1 MFAFGGRYAAS
12 RFILVVW
19 RMAHTRNCRVR
30 DGVAALQW
38 HASRYVFHRT
48 KVIDLAGLIVY
59 NLSNWTGLRERAGS
73 QGLPF
78 VEGSIRRRERAPLPC
93 GHAPKAAAMHQ
104 FHVDSPKGAR
114 RMNAVSEAL
123 KTEPSTS
130 IKIDGKRL
138 WDSLMTM
145 AKIGA
150 TPKGGVC
157 RLALTDLDRE
167 GRDLIVSWAKE
178 AGCTVTVDQMGNVFM
193 RRAGRN
199 PDALPVMTGSHAD
212 SQPTGGRFDGIY
224 GVLGG
229 LEVIRSLNDHGI
241 ETEHPVEVVIWTN
254 EEGSRFA
261 PAMVASGVFAGVFT
275 LEYGLSRKDVDG
287 KTIGEELKR
296 IGYAG
301 DLPCGG
307 RPLHAAFELHIE
319 QGPILE
325 AEQKTIGVVTDAQGQ
340 RWYEITLTGQE
351 AHAGPTPMPRRRD
364 ALLGAARVVD
374 LVNRI
379 GLDNAPFGCATVGM
393 MQVYPNSRNVIP
405 GRVFF
410 TVDFRH
416 PDDAV
421 LAKMDAALREGVANI
436 ANGIG
441 LETALEQIFYYAP
454 IAFDE
459 ACVKSVRAAA
469 ERFGYPHRNM
479 VSGAGHDA
487 CYLSQVAPTSMVFVP
502 CVDGI
507 SHNEIEDATF
517 EWIEAGANVL
527 LHAMLERACEPV
539 S

>member
-1 MFAFGGRYAAS
+1 MNTSAVTERS
-12 RFILVVW
+12 IDTLV
-19 RMAHTRNCRVR
+19 RIN
-30 DGVAALQW
+30 G
-38 HASRYVFHRT
+38 
-48 KVIDLAGLIVY
+48 
-59 NLSNWTGLRERAGS
+59 
-73 QGLPF
+73 P
-78 VEGSIRRRERAPLPC
+78 
-93 GHAPKAAAMHQ
+93 
-104 FHVDSPKGAR
+104 
-114 RMNAVSEAL
+114 
-123 KTEPSTS
+123 
-130 IKIDGKRL
+130 RL

-150 TPKGGVC
+150 TAKGGVC
-157 RLALTDLDRE
+157 RLALTDLDRQ

-178 AGCTVTVDQMGNVFM
+178 AGCTVSVDQMGNVFM
-193 RRAGRN
+193 RRAGRHN
-199 PDALPVMTGSHAD
+199 EAPPVMTGSHAD

-229 LEVIRSLNDHGI
+229 LEVIRTLNDHRI
-241 ETEHPVEVVIWTN
+241 ETEHPVETVIWTN

-275 LEYGLSRKDVDG
+275 LGYGLSRKDIDG
-287 KTIGEELKR
+287 KTIGEELQR

-301 DLPCGG
+301 EVPCGG
-307 RPLHAAFELHIE
+307 RPIHAAFELHIE

-340 RWYEITLTGQE
+340 RWYEIVLTGQE

-379 GLDNAPFGCATVGM
+379 GLAHAPLACSTVGM
-393 MQVYPNSRNVIP
+393 MQVHPNSRNVIP

-421 LAKMDAALREGVANI
+421 LAQMDAELRQGVADI
-436 ANGIG
+436 ANGID
-441 LETALEQIFYYAP
+441 LETALDQIFYYAP
-454 IAFDE
+454 VAFDR
-459 ACVKSVRAAA
+459 ACVESVRRAAQ
-469 ERFGYPHRNM
+469 RFGYSHRDM

-487 CYLSQVAPTSMVFVP
+487 CYLAQVAPTSMVFVP

-507 SHNEIEDATF
+507 SHNEIEDATP

-527 LHAMLERACEPV
+527 LHAMLERACESV
-539 S
+539 